1 MSKNYDV
8 RTIREALEKAL
19 QRNNYNND
27 IKDDVHQALAAL
39 SRLEESA
46 GEPVAWYVERVAPGK
61 RDNGAR
67 IGPFFNKRQ
76 AEDFCDSIHV
86 MRPLYA
92 HPPSPGPVELSDADI
107 ERIAQKVWEQCGW
120 DGDVGCSEGTLL
132 MSAIHHITKHYTL
145 YPKQLPVT
153 R

>member
-46 GEPVAWYVERVAPGK
+46 GEPVAWYVER
-61 RDNGAR
+61 
-67 IGPFFNKRQ
+67 
-76 AEDFCDSIHV
+76 
-86 MRPLYA
+86 
-92 HPPSPGPVELSDADI
+92 ELSDADI